1 MILSIGLSRVM
12 RFSVNSDSLVKTH
25 MYSYFDFDISY
36 LLCNKTITV
45 FIGQYE

>member
-1 MILSIGLSRVM
+1 MILSIALSRVM
-12 RFSVNSDSLVKTH
+12 IFSVNSDSLVKTH
-25 MYSYFDFDISY
+25 MFDFDISY